1 MSTRSTTRYRLLSC
15 AIPALLAAALGGC
28 GGDDSDGSGK
38 VLTPVAIG
46 GADGGLSHDEEPP
59 PPPLGGRPVT
69 AYRDGV
75 ARETTEPQAI
85 QDGLTVIDLSNYWV
99 PFLFSEQDSPSAP
112 RLKNEFRPIFRKLA
126 NNWFY
131 ESRMAAAARESVERR
146 IARARAAKIAEL
158 KAQGLTDAQIAKE
171 LGIAADAG
179 APEEVEAPDAGDLP
193 ESGVGEEDH
202 FLEVYGIPPSLSVLR
217 NRAIEEVDR
226 PCFKEIDTERIR
238 RFQGGIAYR
247 SNETAKEE
255 AQKGKTFARQ
265 MRQAME
271 KLGAAD
277 PDALLAHPNNKLS
290 SGLVSIAV
298 RYEALVEAQKQLACE
313 GLYPPNASRY
323 VPGGLDWKT
332 HTALSAFERKN
343 RIFAWGVFGEETA
356 LALGKTPKERLFD
369 AFLRAVAERIADAA
383 GVIEDGTARAA
394 DGGPAKYKDE
404 KGVEH
409 EVPNLVAEYSALL
422 LRHMGLGTPEK
433 VEAFLEANGDTV
445 FDNLFVAIPL
455 PPKPPYYAPSMDLH
469 SIIDRGDVWYDYPV
483 APDGRERTFPRKR
496 MPTNTLLVR
505 WNGQDIPLVT
515 MNTTIGSWRTEL
527 APDGYEYYKYKNS
540 DVGPRVWKDIVAGPV
555 WLPPDTTPAKDLI
568 KPFVYKGRTIM
579 VPNYDEFGPWYASA
593 YGLVAAFHVRPVP
606 RKNGTTDYFDNGI
619 RSHGS
624 VDYNSI
630 LRRYSHGCHRLYNHL
645 AIRMFDFVL
654 KHRPYTRVGRI
665 PGGYGKKVEVEEDT
679 FEISLDTRGYKY
691 ELVAPMDVEVQYG
704 RIRGKQ
710 RSPIETYMPKPGVD
724 YGSDAQFLPP
734 GYKPFAPAADGGPN
748 P

>member
-1 MSTRSTTRYRLLSC
+1 MSTHCTTRHARARGTL
-15 AIPALLAAALGGC
+15 AALLAAALWGC
-28 GGDDSDGSGK
+28 GGDDSGGAAR
-38 VLTPVAIG
+38 VLSPVTPTA
-46 GADGGLSHDEEPP
+46 ADGGLSHDEEPP
-59 PPPLGGRPVT
+59 PPPLGGRVVT
-69 AYRDGV
+69 AYRDGRSV
-75 ARETTEPQAI
+75 ETTEPQAVA
-85 QDGLTVIDLSNYWV
+85 DGLTVIDLSNYWV
-99 PFLFSEQDSPSAP
+99 PFLFSEQDTPSAP

-131 ESRMAAAARESVERR
+131 ESRTQAAARESVERR
-146 IARARAAKIAEL
+146 IARAREASIAEL
-158 KAQGLTDAQIAKE
+158 KAQGLSDAEIAKE
-171 LGIAADAG
+171 LGLDAADAG
-179 APEEVEAPDAGDLP
+179 AAEVEAPDAGDLP

-217 NRAIEEVDR
+217 HRAIEEVER
-226 PCFKEIDTERIR
+226 PCYEDVDFDRIR
-238 RFQGGIAYR
+238 RYEGSTAYR
-247 SNETAKEE
+247 SNEAAKEE
-255 AQKGKTFARQ
+255 AQKGKLFARQ

-277 PDALLAHPNNKLS
+277 PEALLANPANKLS
-290 SGLVSIAV
+290 GGLVSIAI

-313 GLYPPNASRY
+313 GLFPPNASHY
-323 VPGGLDWKT
+323 TTGGLDWKT
-332 HTALSAFERKN
+332 QMALSAFERKN
-343 RIFAWGVFGEETA
+343 RIFAWGIFGEETA
-356 LALGKTPKERLFD
+356 IALAKTPKERLFD
-369 AFLRAVAERIADAA
+369 AFLRVVAERIADAA

-394 DGGPAKYKDE
+394 DGGPAMYKDE
-404 KGVEH
+404 KGVER
-409 EVPNLVAEYSALL
+409 EVPNLVAEYTALL
-422 LRHMGLGTPEK
+422 LKHMDIGTPDK
-433 VEAFLEANGDTV
+433 VEAFLEAHGDAAL
-445 FDNLFVAIPL
+445 DKLFVAIPL
-455 PPKPPYYAPSMDLH
+455 PPRPPYYGPTMDLH
-469 SIIDRGDVWYDYPV
+469 SVIDRGDVWYDFPV
-483 APDGRERTFPRKR
+483 APDGRDRVFPRKN

-527 APDGYEYYKYKNS
+527 ATDGYEYYKYKES

-555 WLPPDTTPAKDLI
+555 WLPPDTTPATDLV
-568 KPFVYKGRTIM
+568 KPFMYKGRTVM

-654 KHRPYTRVGRI
+654 KHRPYTRVGQM
-665 PGGYGKKVEVEEDT
+665 PGGYGKKVEIEEDT

-691 ELVAPMDVEVQYG
+691 ELVAPLDVEVLRG
-704 RIRGKQ
+704 RVRGKQ
-710 RSPIETYMPKPGVD
+710 RAPIETYMPKPGVE

-734 GYKPFAPAADGGPN
+734 GYKPFASGDAGP
-748 P
+748 